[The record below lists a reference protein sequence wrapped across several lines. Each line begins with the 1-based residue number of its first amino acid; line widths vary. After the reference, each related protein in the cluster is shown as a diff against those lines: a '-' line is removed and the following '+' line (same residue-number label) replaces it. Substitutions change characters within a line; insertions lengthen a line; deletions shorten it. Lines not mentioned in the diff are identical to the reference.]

1 MGKATPGFDM
11 SVSVGW
17 PLHSKTSFSSHL
29 QPLFFQQFYIWA
41 DISTTIFVIA
51 VSVLV
56 CKGFYANLLFY
67 CDTWLSR
74 LQCACNKLHWCMIYV
89 AKIS

>member
-56 CKGFYANLLFY
+56 CKGFMQTYFFIVIHGYDAYSVLAMYFI
-67 CDTWLSR
+67 
-74 LQCACNKLHWCMIYV
+74 CA
-89 AKIS
+89 